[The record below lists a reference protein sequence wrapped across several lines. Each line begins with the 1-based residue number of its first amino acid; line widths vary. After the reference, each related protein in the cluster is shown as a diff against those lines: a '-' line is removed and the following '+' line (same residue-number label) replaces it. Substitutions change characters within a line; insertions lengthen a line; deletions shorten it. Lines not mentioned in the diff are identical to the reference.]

1 MPCGEVEAFA
11 GAPSPRVVERSL
23 TRLRTDRI
31 DLYYQHWVDPTVP
44 IEDVDGAVRQLIS
57 EGKVL
62 HFGLSE
68 AGARTIRR
76 AHAV

>member
-1 MPCGEVEAFA
+1 M
-11 GAPSPRVVERSL
+11 VERSL

-31 DLYYQHWVDPTVP
+31 NLYYQHRVDPTVP
-44 IEDVDGAVRQLIS
+44 IENVAGAVRQLIS

-68 AGARTIRR
+68 AGGTHHPPR
-76 AHAV
+76 APFDL

>member
-1 MPCGEVEAFA
+1 M
-11 GAPSPRVVERSL
+11 VERSL

-31 DLYYQHWVDPTVP
+31 DLYYQHRVDPTVP
-44 IEDVDGAVRQLIS
+44 IEDVAGAVRQLIG

-62 HFGLSE
+62 HFGLSR